1 MEKNHCVKEKWF
13 FRSLSEN
20 CNMMPTSKACSHWS
34 RIAVCWLIAAVFI
47 AGCAAGKPAKPE
59 AEAPAPDTEMV
70 RITRMEVVEQPDALQ
85 LVFYG
90 NQALTYTSVKQVV
103 PPAVLLYFP
112 DTELAPDA
120 ETPSGVSF
128 IDSIDTSVLTEKG
141 STVRVEVRLDADRP
155 YDVMREGN
163 RLVVQFAGAP
173 EVAAKPASDVSEES
187 VEAPM
192 KPEVVVPATVLQSVD
207 AHPRA
212 DGVDIAVTADGTI
225 DDFKSFTIQDPARI
239 VFDLYGIRSPFDKE
253 QVVPVG
259 TSWVKRIRHYGYA
272 DRVRLVVDTE
282 ASHLDDFSVDS
293 VPSGL
298 AIHVGADTS
307 AKVALTAQPTPAK
320 NADGSAWVNRIDFS
334 ADPGGK
340 STVIVGTTQPVQYE
354 IKKATET
361 RLQLELSGTQLP
373 DYHRRPLVTTRFE
386 SAVDRVTPI
395 QNPRKDMAVI
405 TIELRESVPY
415 FVEQT
420 DNLILVHFDPS
431 TVPPKPLAEAQLPDW
446 QQVMEETIADTG
458 SMGMP
463 AGSEGMMPSETPM
476 DTGMETG
483 MQPGAAGVFMGE
495 EKQYTGEKIALDFYE
510 TDIKNVFRIL
520 REISGKNF
528 AIDKDVTGEVT
539 LSLDKPVPWD
549 QVLDLVLKMNGLGMT
564 MEGDIVRIA
573 TRSKL
578 DAEKALD
585 DERKAR
591 AKEAKQ
597 QQKALEPLV
606 TEYLPVNY
614 ANAQTDVLP
623 HIVTTPERGSVTVD
637 ARNNQIIVTDT
648 ADMVQMARET
658 VARIDRVTPQ
668 VMIEARVVEATKN
681 WSRTIGTRWGLNAG
695 TEESPAFLKE
705 GVAGLIPEGAGW
717 LDMKAINAPTD
728 LVAGPGGTIGINFSK
743 LTGTPFEIVNAR
755 LVADESEGR
764 INIISAPKVLTLD
777 NKQATIKQGVSYP
790 LTRLDAD
797 GNTVVEFQ
805 DVALELIVT
814 PHITPDN
821 RISMEVKIS
830 NNEIGAVINGET
842 SFTTKEAVTEL
853 LVNDGDTVVIGG
865 IRKTREDVG
874 EAGIPVL
881 KDIPLVSW
889 LFKQQ
894 SSSDDLEELII
905 FITPKIVMLEQRG

>member
-20 CNMMPTSKACSHWS
+20 CNMMPTSKACSRWS
-34 RIAVCWLIAAVFI
+34 RVAVCWLIAAVWI
-47 AGCAAGKPAKPE
+47 TGCAAGKPAKPE
-59 AEAPAPDTEMV
+59 AKAPDPDMEKV
-70 RITRMEVVEQPDALQ
+70 RITQMELVEQADALQ
-85 LVFYG
+85 LVITG
-90 NQALTYTSVKQVV
+90 NQQLTYTSVKQVT

-112 DTELAPDA
+112 ETEMDTDA
-120 ETPSGVSF
+120 VATPSGAAFVESV
-128 IDSIDTSVLTEKG
+128 DTSVLTEKG
-141 STVRVEVRLDADRP
+141 STVRVQVNLTADRP
-155 YDVMREGN
+155 YEVMRDED
-163 RLVVQFAGAP
+163 RLIVQFA
-173 EVAAKPASDVSEES
+173 AAEDTGMETASTMMEEP
-187 VEAPM
+187 VEEPTE
-192 KPEVVVPATVLQSVD
+192 PEVVSPATVLQSVD
-207 AHPRA
+207 AHPQ
-212 DGVDIAVTADGTI
+212 DEGVDIAVTADGTI
-225 DDFKSFTIQDPARI
+225 DDYKSFTIRDPARI
-239 VFDLYGIRSPFDKE
+239 VFDLYGIQSPFEKE

-282 ASHLDDFSVDS
+282 ASYLDAFSVDA

-298 AIHVGADTS
+298 AIHVGSSAP
-307 AKVALTAQPTPAK
+307 AKVALTAQPAPAESTS
-320 NADGSAWVNRIDFS
+320 NSIWVNRIDFS
-334 ADPGGK
+334 SGTEGK
-340 STVIVGTTQPVQYE
+340 STVIVGTTKPAAYE
-354 IKKATET
+354 IKKATE
-361 RLQLELSGTQLP
+361 RRVQLELSGTRLP

-395 QNPRKDMAVI
+395 QHPQKADMAVI

-415 FVEQT
+415 FVEQA
-420 DNLILVHFDPS
+420 DSLILIHFES
-431 TVPPKPLAEAQLPDW
+431 SSVPPKSLAEAQLPDW
-446 QQVMEETIADTG
+446 QQVMEETLAYTETVE
-458 SMGMP
+458 MA
-463 AGSEGMMPSETPM
+463 AGEEGMMEAEVPM
-476 DTGMETG
+476 DTGM
-483 MQPGAAGVFMGE
+483 QSGAARFTLEGKKE
-495 EKQYTGEKIALDFYE
+495 YTGEKIALDFYE

-549 QVLDLVLKMNGLGMT
+549 QVLDLILKMNGLGMS

-573 TRSKL
+573 TQSKL
-578 DAEKALD
+578 DSEETLEE
-585 DERKAR
+585 ERIAR
-591 AKEAKQ
+591 AKEALQ
-597 QQKALEPLV
+597 QQRALEPLV
-606 TEYLPVNY
+606 TEYIPVNY
-614 ANAQTDVLP
+614 ANAATDVLP

-637 ARNNQIIVTDT
+637 GRNNQIIVTDT
-648 ADMVQMARET
+648 AEMVQMAREA
-658 VARIDRVTPQ
+658 VARIDKVTPQ
-668 VMIEARVVEATKN
+668 VMIEARVVEATKT
-681 WSRTIGTRWGLNAG
+681 WSRSIGTRWGIEG
-695 TEESPAFLKE
+695 GPAFTKE
-705 GVAGLIPEGAGW
+705 GALGLIPEGVVEYDLA
-717 LDMKAINAPTD
+717 AINGPSD
-728 LVAGPGGTIGINFSK
+728 LVAGPGGTIGISFSK
-743 LTGTPFEIVNAR
+743 LTGTPFELVNAR

-821 RISMEVKIS
+821 RISMQVKVS

-842 SFTTKEAVTEL
+842 SFTTKEAQTEL

-865 IRKTREDVG
+865 IRKTREDIG
-874 EAGIPVL
+874 EAGVPVL

-889 LFKQQ
+889 LFKAQTT
-894 SSSDDLEELII
+894 SDDLEELII